1 MSVPRARVLPQL
13 CCSAGGG
20 CPGTAQQLH
29 TCIQV
34 NHDQANE
41 ACCFVIAEPNTTK
54 HITNVDITALNQET
68 EQTANSLTPPRSTNN
83 QMHRSQAAHHQISFS
98 STKQRGAP
106 STALLSTRGSARP
119 LLTALFLRFELHVR
133 VREAVR
139 PTEPCCLAAEVPS
152 ARVRAG
158 PPLPAR
164 RRPIGAGRGRA
175 LPPPPH
181 WPPPRALAPPGPA
194 EGGGPR
200 SGRER
205 SRDRAGRATGAGG
218 GGRGP
223 GAEPRRRV
231 RHLRGL
237 CRRPESILRRSLH
250 FLAGEPCPSG
260 GGSGRSSSGCG
271 ASPQPPLLSVGPAGW
286 KPLCSSPPRSEQ
298 EAAGGAPVAAA
309 GCARSCSPMAAAS
322 LSPLSPGSAP
332 AGRGGAS
339 AHAARSSAR
348 RGCGARPPAPP
359 SLAGTAQAWW
369 RPRRAAEGRPPP
381 FGGNAA
387 PPARAAPAPAGPGRV
402 GPGAR
407 PRPAGSPPALGH
419 ALRFIRSHWGSAPL
433 RAQRHVS
440 RSGWERHA

>member
-1 MSVPRARVLPQL
+1 
-13 CCSAGGG
+13 
-20 CPGTAQQLH
+20 
-29 TCIQV
+29 
-34 NHDQANE
+34 
-41 ACCFVIAEPNTTK
+41 
-54 HITNVDITALNQET
+54 
-68 EQTANSLTPPRSTNN
+68 
-83 QMHRSQAAHHQISFS
+83 MHRSQAAHHQISFS
-98 STKQRGAP
+98 STNSVELPAPLSSPPAAQRGRYLQRCFCALSFMCASGKLCGRRNPAVWLRRCRPPAFVPGRRSPPAAAP
-106 STALLSTRGSARP
+106 LAQGGAVPCLRRRIGRHRGLS
-119 LLTALFLRFELHVR
+119 LR
-133 VREAVR
+133 
-139 PTEPCCLAAEVPS
+139 
-152 ARVRAG
+152 
-158 PPLPAR
+158 PAR
-164 RRPIGAGRGRA
+164 QR
-175 LPPPPH
+175 
-181 WPPPRALAPPGPA
+181 
-194 EGGGPR
+194 GGPH

-286 KPLCSSPPRSEQ
+286 KPLCSSPPRNEQ

>member
-41 ACCFVIAEPNTTK
+41 ARCFVIAEPNTTK

-98 STKQRGAP
+98 STNSVELPAPLSSPPAAQRGRYLQRCFCALSFMCASGKLCGRRNPAVWLRRCRPPAFVPGRRSPPAAAP
-106 STALLSTRGSARP
+106 LAQGGAVPCLRRRIGRHRGLS
-119 LLTALFLRFELHVR
+119 LR
-133 VREAVR
+133 
-139 PTEPCCLAAEVPS
+139 
-152 ARVRAG
+152 
-158 PPLPAR
+158 PAR
-164 RRPIGAGRGRA
+164 QRGGGRARGGRGAGTVRGGLR
-175 LPPPPH
+175 
-181 WPPPRALAPPGPA
+181 GP
-194 EGGGPR
+194 
-200 SGRER
+200 
-205 SRDRAGRATGAGG
+205 G